1 VFVVPQ
7 LVLTEAACLIGKLL
21 GPVADASYLRP
32 MAEAPLDCYA
42 IDGKD
47 LLRMAELIDTY
58 ADLRIG
64 VVDAAVIAVAERS
77 GRTML
82 PPSTTDISPLY
93 GPATPRLSRCSPDPS
108 FLCSEQCECGHRP
121 VDAPENDDCLSSRPQ
136 EHETARSQTRR
147 PGPGPGPGQAAL

>member
-1 VFVVPQ
+1 MFVVPQ

-47 LLRMAELIDTY
+47 LLRMAELIGTY

-64 VVDAAVIAVAERS
+64 VVDAAVIAVAERL
-77 GRTML
+77 GAN
-82 PPSTTDISPLY
+82 DV
-93 GPATPRLSRCSPDPS
+93 ATLDHRHFTVVRPRPTKAFTVFP
-108 FLCSEQCECGHRP
+108 
-121 VDAPENDDCLSSRPQ
+121 
-136 EHETARSQTRR
+136 
-147 PGPGPGPGQAAL
+147 